1 MKAMIHSVPV
11 ALLLALCLPTRA
23 QDLSQ
28 QPQGAPN
35 AVSGTAARAIVGLGV
50 PIQAGRLAAQRGG
63 FDLVKND
70 MQLAGSVAGNAA
82 IDVSSGGNFIGGGA
96 FANASGLPTVIQNT
110 GSNVL
115 IQNAT
120 VINVQFQ

>member
-1 MKAMIHSVPV
+1 MNAMIHYMPA
-11 ALLLALCLPTRA
+11 ALLLALCLPAGA
-23 QDLSQ
+23 QDPGSVLH
-28 QPQGAPN
+28 GAP
-35 AVSGTAARAIVGLGV
+35 AASHPALAGLGA
-50 PIQAGRLAAQRGG
+50 PMQAERLAALRGG
-63 FDLVKND
+63 FEVAKND

-120 VINVQFQ
+120 IINVQFQ

>member
-1 MKAMIHSVPV
+1 MNAMIHSVPA
-11 ALLLALCLPTRA
+11 ALMLALCLPVSAQHVAALPAGEPTPQPRA
-23 QDLSQ
+23 M
-28 QPQGAPN
+28 A
-35 AVSGTAARAIVGLGV
+35 GLGM
-50 PIQAGRLAAQRGG
+50 PLQADRLAAQRGG
-63 FDLVKND
+63 FEVVRND
-70 MQLAGSVAGNAA
+70 MQLAGTVAGNAA
-82 IDVSSGGNFIGGGA
+82 VDVSSGGNFIGGGA